1 MLQVRVWVVF
11 QFYTVIVELL
21 EQTRKTLIGVYNKI
35 IMQRAGWKART
46 IYFVLSQIKKSSD
59 FDV

>member
-21 EQTRKTLIGVYNKI
+21 EQIWKTLIGVYNKI